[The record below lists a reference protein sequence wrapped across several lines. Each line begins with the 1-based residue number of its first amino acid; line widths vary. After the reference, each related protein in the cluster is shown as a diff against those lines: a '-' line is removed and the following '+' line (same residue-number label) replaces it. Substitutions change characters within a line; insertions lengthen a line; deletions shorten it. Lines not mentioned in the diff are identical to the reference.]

1 MTGRASLRYPPDML
15 KRIIPSTGEEIAAV
29 GLGTWR
35 GFDIGGGT
43 AERAPRRAVL
53 ETLLDSGASVIDS
66 SPMYGRAEQVT
77 GDLLADMSRR
87 EEAFIATKVW
97 TQGGRQG
104 IREMEDSFRLLRTDR
119 IDLMQVHN
127 LVDWRTHLEP
137 MRAWKA
143 EGRLRYTGYTHYRP
157 HAFEDLMDSV
167 RTEPVDFLQ
176 FCYSIDER
184 DAEDDILPFCAANGI
199 ATLINVPF
207 GGGGLLSRLNGQP
220 LPALAAD
227 LGCATWA
234 QFCLKY
240 VISHP
245 AVTCAIPGT
254 ANPAHMADL
263 LAASAGMMPSEA
275 TRREMAALF

>member
-1 MTGRASLRYPPDML
+1 ML
-15 KRIIPSTGEEIAAV
+15 KRIIPSTGEEITAV

-35 GFDIGGGT
+35 GFDIGDGA
-43 AERAPRRAVL
+43 AERAQRRAVL
-53 ETLLDSGASVIDS
+53 ETLLDTGASVVDC
-66 SPMYGRAEQVT
+66 SPMYGRAEEVT
-77 GDLLADMSRR
+77 GDLLADMGRR
-87 EEAFIATKVW
+87 DEAFIATKVW

-104 IREMEDSFRLLRTDR
+104 IREMEESFRLLRTDV

-127 LVDWRTHLEP
+127 LVDWRTHLDP
-137 MRAWKA
+137 MRSWKA

-157 HAFEDLMDSV
+157 HAFDDLMEAV
-167 RTEPVDFLQ
+167 RAEPVDFLQ

-184 DAEDDILPFCAANGI
+184 DAEDEILPFCAANGI

-207 GGGGLLSRLNGQP
+207 GGGGLLSRLDGNP

-263 LAASAGMMPSEA
+263 LAASAGVMPSEA